1 MKPFIPLF
9 NSPEE
14 NRFKTIAEFKN
25 CLQWGA
31 ELELEWK
38 GVQFGIIRY
47 GVDDKITA
55 YLWNQEGT
63 DCVFDS
69 EDDALEYRVT
79 GDRLG
84 DIITQATVLSRSF

>member
-31 ELELEWK
+31 KLELEWK
-38 GVQFGIIRY
+38 GVTSESSAMGWTTKSPPISGIRR
-47 GVDDKITA
+47 GLTA
-55 YLWNQEGT
+55 FSTLRTMPWN
-63 DCVFDS
+63 
-69 EDDALEYRVT
+69 
-79 GDRLG
+79 
-84 DIITQATVLSRSF
+84 TV

>member
-31 ELELEWK
+31 KLELEWK
-38 GVQFGIIRY
+38 GVHFGIIRY
-47 GVDDKITA
+47 GVDAKLTA
-55 YLWNQEGT
+55 
-63 DCVFDS
+63 
-69 EDDALEYRVT
+69 
-79 GDRLG
+79 
-84 DIITQATVLSRSF
+84 